1 MVTINVKEVV
11 LTIEEAKEL
20 YSQLDDMFGP
30 KMAYKKPTTPFELM
44 TTEEFNLRAQR
55 GGHL

>member
-20 YSQLDDMFGP
+20 YSQLDNMFGP
-30 KMAYKKPTTPFELM
+30 NMASLPPTPSFEMM
-44 TTEEFNLRAQR
+44 TVAEVNLRRER
-55 GGHL
+55 GAK

>member
-30 KMAYKKPTTPFELM
+30 KMASLPPTPPFELM
-44 TTEEFNLRAQR
+44 TTEEFNLRTKR
-55 GGHL
+55 GAK

>member
-1 MVTINVKEVV
+1 MITINVKEVV

-30 KMAYKKPTTPFELM
+30 KMASLPPTPPLEWM
-44 TTEEFNLRAQR
+44 TTEEFNLRTKK
-55 GGHL
+55 GDL